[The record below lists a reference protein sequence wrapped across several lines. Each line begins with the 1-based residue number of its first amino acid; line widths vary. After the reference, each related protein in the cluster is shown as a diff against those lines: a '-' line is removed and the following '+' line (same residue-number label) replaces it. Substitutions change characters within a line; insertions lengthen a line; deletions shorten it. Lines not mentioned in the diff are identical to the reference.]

1 MYSNGIMGLNTPMDV
16 GQNDAYPGSQ
26 QLSSQYA
33 TPNQSPMNALNTG
46 YEPRT
51 DAYGDQMMA
60 SGGIASIRRFAGEDG
75 SQVEEPPSWNPEAG
89 QVKLQTIPKQGD
101 REGEAQITDYTIP
114 KDHIKVFAAQTD
126 PETGKFAGAAYTM
139 KDGSTLGVDRNGI
152 VQSATPSR
160 NDYKLNEQGYYQP
173 VGANLTWDGG
183 LNQLTKKVGGI
194 DVLVPG
200 QFHKGGYQ
208 DDQGNL
214 RVDESGVPVPLLPNY
229 LDSGMGKSGLA
240 DAAPYITAAMLAAAT
255 MGASTPASAAML
267 GGEAAFT
274 GMVPASETLLG
285 SMGYLGSAA
294 PTVSST
300 LASTAPTVASAAP
313 TTGAITAIDAG
324 TQAAINA
331 AALPTYGSATLP
343 YGITSVAP
351 ATSSTMIPNSLM
363 TLGRTGAS
371 GGVGGGAAAGMN
383 MYQKLALTGLASKAL
398 SGGSGGSS
406 GGGSGTQVSTQSN
419 APTTTMTSTPT
430 RAPTAQA
437 PVFSFPTYNSNQN
450 TGLAY
455 NPYLFNYQTR
465 NAAQGGLMY
474 ADGGIADLG
483 GYAAG
488 GKLLRG
494 PGDGMSDSIEANIG
508 GKQPARLADG
518 EFVVPADVV
527 SHLGNGSTDAGAKHL
542 YKMMDNIRKART
554 GNPKQGKK
562 INADKFLP
570 RN

>member
-1 MYSNGIMGLNTPMDV
+1 MGLNTPMDV

-60 SGGIASIRRFAGEDG
+60 GGGIAALRFDDG
-75 SQVEEPPSWNPEAG
+75 GDVQKTESTWTPDQP
-89 QVKLQTIPKQGD
+89 VKLQTMTQMLGSEED
-101 REGEAQITDYTIP
+101 RAGGKSFNPTEHGYKWDTEY
-114 KDHIKVFAAQTD
+114 
-126 PETGKFAGAAYTM
+126 GKFM
-139 KDGSTLGVDRNGI
+139 NPNGSTLSVNLDGSVS
-152 VQSATPSR
+152 SATPAYK
-160 NDYKLNEQGYYQP
+160 DYEFNGKYWNPAGENVTWNPDTSTSAYKIGGVEVPIGREHMKGIAALTDASGTPKMQIDEAGQAIFTEPEGLRYTGNFMADT
-173 VGANLTWDGG
+173 GAPMIGAALLGG
-183 LNQLTKKVGGI
+183 
-194 DVLVPG
+194 
-200 QFHKGGYQ
+200 
-208 DDQGNL
+208 
-214 RVDESGVPVPLLPNY
+214 
-229 LDSGMGKSGLA
+229 
-240 DAAPYITAAMLAAAT
+240 TAALAGGAFGSAGTTMAGEAAAAT
-255 MGASTPASAAML
+255 MA
-267 GGEAAFT
+267 GEAGAGAYPGISSADLGT
-274 GMVPASETLLG
+274 TLTNVPSSTVPYSNIG
-285 SMGYLGSAA
+285 
-294 PTVSST
+294 VSSADLGT
-300 LASTAPTVASAAP
+300 TATN
-313 TTGAITAIDAG
+313 
-324 TQAAINA
+324 AINVSPNGIASLEAIPTNTLTNADLAKLAQMGDIGGSPGYKLA
-331 AALPTYGSATLP
+331 ADT
-343 YGITSVAP
+343 
-351 ATSSTMIPNSLM
+351 
-363 TLGRTGAS
+363 
-371 GGVGGGAAAGMN
+371 AGMN
-383 MYQKLALTGLASKAL
+383 MYQKAALGSLALKGLTS
-398 SGGSGGSS
+398 GSGGYSGS
-406 GGGSGTQVSTQSN
+406 GGGTQYATQSS
-419 APTTTMTSTPT
+419 APTTTTTTSTPT

-450 TGLAY
+450 TGTAY